1 MNEWIGLFGAAFTG
15 LFPIVNP
22 FAAAP
27 VFLSI
32 TANNSEGRRNQ
43 QLRQACLY
51 ALTILVV
58 TFLAG
63 RWVFELFGISLPGI
77 RIAGGVLVALVGL
90 RMLYPRREALQTPEE
105 EREALEK
112 EDVSFSPLAM
122 PLLAGPGAIAVMLT
136 LTTQAERTAGR
147 LAVLAGATAVIG
159 ISYLMLRASEV
170 LVPLLGVNGVNAI
183 TKVMGFLLLCVGVQ
197 FLVTGVEDMVL
208 DPVFLRQFREA
219 WRQAGGAG

>member
-1 MNEWIGLFGAAFTG
+1 M
-15 LFPIVNP
+15 
-22 FAAAP
+22 
-27 VFLSI
+27 
-32 TANNSEGRRNQ
+32 
-43 QLRQACLY
+43 
-51 ALTILVV
+51 
-58 TFLAG
+58 
-63 RWVFELFGISLPGI
+63 
-77 RIAGGVLVALVGL
+77 
-90 RMLYPRREALQTPEE
+90 
-105 EREALEK
+105 
-112 EDVSFSPLAM
+112 
-122 PLLAGPGAIAVMLT
+122 AVMLT